1 MLFPRWFRE
10 GMTGSARPL
19 WRAVWLA
26 GLVFGLGAEWL
37 ARSGQSLAAAGAD
50 LAVGWALIGCGLLGW
65 SRRAQSSTG
74 PLLALTGFAW
84 FAGTLASSRIG
95 AVAAVGA
102 ALLFLHRGP
111 LCHAIIGYPGGR
123 PPGRLGVVVVVACYV
138 YAAAAPLAGG
148 DVVTVGVAL
157 LVLAVTAWQ
166 YARAVGP
173 DRRARVTAIAAAT
186 VLAIPLAGGSAWRL
200 AGAGS
205 DADRAAVLL
214 VYEAALILIA
224 AGFLAGFLWGRWA
237 QAAVTKLVVD
247 LGDDSDAGTLRARLA
262 HALGDRS
269 LVIGYWLP
277 EANEYV
283 DEQGMPFALPEAGS
297 GRAVTVVEHDGER
310 IAALVH
316 DATVLDNPGLAD
328 SVAQAAR
335 MVLSTVRLRADVQR
349 QVAELDASRRRM
361 LEAGDAQRR
370 RFQQRLQVSAGQRL
384 AHVQELLDLAVL
396 EALKCPDEAPGE
408 RLEAAR
414 RDLAGAQA
422 DLRELAAGIH
432 PAVLTEQGLGPA
444 LASLAERSP
453 VPVRLVAP
461 CERLPAVIETA
472 AYFVC
477 SEALA
482 NVAKHARAT
491 HVDIQVRS
499 EGGTVTILVADDG
512 TGGADPSSGSGLTG
526 AADRIR
532 ALGGRLLVQS
542 PVGEGTR
549 LLAEIPV
556 TSSRSGSGARDPDG

>member
-1 MLFPRWFRE
+1 MLFQHWFHE
-10 GMTGSARPL
+10 GVTGSARSL
-19 WRAVWLA
+19 RRAVWLA
-26 GLVFGLGAEWL
+26 GLVFGLVAEWL
-37 ARSGQSLAAAGAD
+37 ARSGQGLGAAGAD
-50 LAVGWALIGCGLLGW
+50 LVVGWALIGCGLHGW
-65 SRRAQSSTG
+65 SRRPQSSTG

-84 FAGTLASSRIG
+84 YAGTLASSRIG

-123 PPGRLGVVVVVACYV
+123 RLGRLGVVVVGACYV

-148 DVVTVGVAL
+148 DVMTIGVAL
-157 LVLAVTAWQ
+157 LVLAATAWQ

-173 DRRARVTAIAAAT
+173 DRRARLTAVAAAA
-186 VLAIPLAGGSAWRL
+186 VVAIPLAGGSAWRL

-205 DADRAAVLL
+205 DADPTAVLL

-224 AGFLAGFLWGRWA
+224 AGFPAGFRWGRSA
-237 QAAVTKLVVD
+237 QEAVTRLVVD

-277 EANEYV
+277 EANGYV
-283 DEQGMPFALPEAGS
+283 DERGMPFTVPEAGS

-310 IAALVH
+310 IAALIH
-316 DATVLDNPGLAD
+316 DATVLDTPGLAD
-328 SVAQAAR
+328 SVAQATKI
-335 MVLSTVRLRADVQR
+335 VLSTVRLRADVQR
-349 QVAELDASRRRM
+349 QVAELAASRRRM

-370 RFQQRLQVSAGQRL
+370 RLQKRLQVSAGQRL
-384 AHVQELLDLAVL
+384 AHVQELLDVAVL
-396 EALKCPDEAPGE
+396 EARMCPDEAAAE
-408 RLEAAR
+408 RLEAAS

-444 LASLAERSP
+444 LASLAERASLP
-453 VPVRLVAP
+453 VQLTTPS
-461 CERLPAVIETA
+461 ERLPAVIETA

-491 HVDIQVRS
+491 RADIQVRS
-499 EGGTVTILVADDG
+499 EGGTVTILIADDG
-512 TGGADPSSGSGLTG
+512 AGGADPSSGTGLNG
-526 AADRIR
+526 AADRIA

-542 PVGEGTR
+542 PAGEGTR
-549 LLAEIPV
+549 LLAEIPAS
-556 TSSRSGSGARDPDG
+556 SSRCGARDPNG